1 MLITLDELVKL
12 LNSRKIKVS
21 GCLHIGAHLCEE
33 MYIYNSIGITNKDII
48 WIEANNEL
56 VKAAKNKNIINVYN
70 AVITD
75 IDDELI
81 IFNKADDTPS
91 SSILSMLEHK
101 NVYPN
106 ISYIEECKNKSI
118 TIDTFI
124 AFYNLN
130 EKMYDFMNIAIQG
143 AELLAL
149 KGAIKFIKN
158 VKIIYC
164 KIHEIELYK
173 NCASI
178 TELDDFLF
186 TNGFI
191 RVFTITTEKGWGDA
205 IYIRV

>member
-1 MLITLDELVKL
+1 MFVSIVHAETYKL
-12 LNSRKIKVS
+12 Q
-21 GCLHIGAHLCEE
+21 C
-33 MYIYNSIGITNKDII
+33 IYEVGG
-48 WIEANNEL
+48 
-56 VKAAKNKNIINVYN
+56 
-70 AVITD
+70 
-75 IDDELI
+75 
-81 IFNKADDTPS
+81 
-91 SSILSMLEHK
+91 
-101 NVYPN
+101 
-106 ISYIEECKNKSI
+106 NKSI

-124 AFYNLN
+124 AFHNLN

-205 IYIRV
+205 VYIRV

>member
-1 MLITLDELVKL
+1 MLITLEELSKL
-12 LNSRKIKVS
+12 LENRKIKIR

-33 MYIYNSIGITNKDII
+33 ISVYNSIGVANEDII
-48 WIEANNEL
+48 WIEANEEL
-56 VKAAKNKNIINVYN
+56 VKSAKNKNILNIYN
-70 AVITD
+70 AIITD
-75 IDDELI
+75 IDYSCVV
-81 IFNKADDTPS
+81 FNKANDTSS

-101 NVYPN
+101 NAYPN

-124 AFYNLN
+124 AFHNLN

-205 IYIRV
+205 VYIRV